1 MTAGL
6 LHNRTENS
14 KCKQGFLCQG
24 MEIGSQPVL
33 SSLDQEFGGG
43 GGIGSY
49 RMQQRKSGNENLQ
62 PQHEVYL
69 DNWTIFLKL

>member
-43 GGIGSY
+43 GGN
-49 RMQQRKSGNENLQ
+49 RKLQ
-62 PQHEVYL
+62 NVVEK
-69 DNWTIFLKL
+69 IRK

>member
-6 LHNRTENS
+6 LHNRTDNS

-43 GGIGSY
+43 GGN
-49 RMQQRKSGNENLQ
+49 RKLQ
-62 PQHEVYL
+62 NVVEK
-69 DNWTIFLKL
+69 IRK

>member
-33 SSLDQEFGGG
+33 SSLDPE
-43 GGIGSY
+43 
-49 RMQQRKSGNENLQ
+49 SG
-62 PQHEVYL
+62 VYL
-69 DNWTIFLKL
+69 GRGEGAVAFILLLFCFSPPCSQRQPLPYGAS